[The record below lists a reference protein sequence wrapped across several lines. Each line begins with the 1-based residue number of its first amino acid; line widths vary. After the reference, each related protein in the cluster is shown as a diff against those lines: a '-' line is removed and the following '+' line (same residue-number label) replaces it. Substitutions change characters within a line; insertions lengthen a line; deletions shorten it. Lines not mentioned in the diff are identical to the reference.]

1 MRMRKKHRLDERILA
16 CGAVNLGW
24 LQNYVSERNG
34 INPPEIID
42 SQKIFGNNNPI
53 RLEIGCGKGQFA
65 EEIARRNPDINFI
78 AIEQNVNVLVTAME
92 RTRDSGLKNLR
103 YIMGMA
109 EYLEKVFPKGS
120 VDRIYLNFSC
130 PFPKN
135 TYAKHRLTHPRFLA
149 IYKNILKDDGVIEQK
164 TDNAKL
170 FEFSLNSFSDCG
182 FRLRNITFDLHNS
195 GFQGNIITEYEERFS
210 SEGCPIY
217 RPFSRYS
224 YFN

>member
-1 MRMRKKHRLDERILA
+1 MRMRRMKNLDSCIDGFGEYFIKVDY
-16 CGAVNLGW
+16 GN
-24 LQNYVSERNG
+24 QNSS
-34 INPPEIID
+34 IIEEKD
-42 SQKIFGNNNPI
+42 IHYFDFKEIFGNENNVQ
-53 RLEIGCGKGQFA
+53 LEIGCGKGQFA
-65 EEIARRNPDINFI
+65 EEIARQNPDINFI

-164 TDNAKL
+164 TDNAGRKN
-170 FEFSLNSFSDCG
+170 F
-182 FRLRNITFDLHNS
+182 
-195 GFQGNIITEYEERFS
+195 
-210 SEGCPIY
+210 
-217 RPFSRYS
+217 
-224 YFN
+224 